1 MHYMEHIEQAA
12 RRLHRM
18 EATLGLMAKAGPNA
32 DLASVMEVNDLMRQ
46 ELGKALEALDLAGQ
60 YEAEAEPMQVPA
72 ASAPAPKASAD
83 VLRLR
88 PSQS

>member
-60 YEAEAEPMQVPA
+60 YEAEPMQVPA

>member
-1 MHYMEHIEQAA
+1 
-12 RRLHRM
+12 
-18 EATLGLMAKAGPNA
+18 
-32 DLASVMEVNDLMRQ
+32 LMRQ

-60 YEAEAEPMQVPA
+60 CEEVPVTASVPA
-72 ASAPAPKASAD
+72 AAAPAHKASAD

>member
-18 EATLGLMAKAGPNA
+18 EATLGLMAKAGPSA

-60 YEAEAEPMQVPA
+60 CEEVPVTASVPA
-72 ASAPAPKASAD
+72 AVAPAHKASAD

>member
-12 RRLHRM
+12 RRLHRI
-18 EATLGLMAKAGPNA
+18 EAALGLMAKAGPNA

-46 ELGKALEALDLAGQ
+46 EVGKALEALDLAGQ
-60 YEAEAEPMQVPA
+60 VGEAVPA
-72 ASAPAPKASAD
+72 SYAPAPKASEN
-83 VLRLR
+83 VHHLR